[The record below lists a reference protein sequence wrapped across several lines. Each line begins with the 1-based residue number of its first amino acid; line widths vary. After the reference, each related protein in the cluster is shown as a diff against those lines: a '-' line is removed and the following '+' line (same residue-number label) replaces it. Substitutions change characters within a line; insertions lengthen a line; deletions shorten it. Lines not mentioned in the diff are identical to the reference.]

1 MISLTTAT
9 SPLLRSNSL
18 SLNPSLIQSLKPLNK
33 HQLRRLRRSLN
44 QRRFGIGRCRAEL
57 ANDAPIAVA
66 IGACILNSLVF
77 PITPSPDDEETDSVI
92 DSADARF
99 AVMGIIS
106 FIPYF
111 NWMSWIFAWLDT
123 GKRRYAV
130 YAIVYLAPYLSDR
143 HHVCALY
150 KQIKCSIMIPK
161 LLYCCRTNL
170 SLSPEESWLPIAS
183 ILLCILHIQ
192 LEASIKDG
200 DIQGLR
206 FFSEAR
212 KHLSTF
218 TSKTDST
225 IYEEEITPDHK
236 NLPSAQW
243 RDNKLKWRVPEKL
256 SKDPE
261 HSDKDGE
268 DPTGRKH

>member
-77 PITPSPDDEETDSVI
+77 PIAPSPDDEETDSVI

-130 YAIVYLAPYLSDR
+130 YAIVYLAPYL
-143 HHVCALY
+143 
-150 KQIKCSIMIPK
+150 
-161 LLYCCRTNL
+161 RTNL

-218 TSKTDST
+218 TRKTDST

-243 RDNKLKWRVPEKL
+243 RDNKLKWRVPEKP

-268 DPTGRKH
+268 DHTGRKH